1 MKAEA
6 WFGSNR
12 AANNVPLVALGYRY
26 SRKTTLFFVLMSK
39 AGSTTAGNPYIMKYT
54 DGFGN
59 LCQQEVE
66 RSNLNFFADSN
77 TIDSHNQVRQS
88 NIALEKKWLTKDPF
102 FRLMTSLIG
111 ICVTDSWKLVD
122 YHKLINIS

>member
-1 MKAEA
+1 MYYEIYR
-6 WFGSNR
+6 WFWQLMPTR
-12 AANNVPLVALGYRY
+12 ARET
-26 SRKTTLFFVLMSK
+26 S
-39 AGSTTAGNPYIMKYT
+39 
-54 DGFGN
+54 
-59 LCQQEVE
+59 
-66 RSNLNFFADSN
+66 SNLNFFADSN